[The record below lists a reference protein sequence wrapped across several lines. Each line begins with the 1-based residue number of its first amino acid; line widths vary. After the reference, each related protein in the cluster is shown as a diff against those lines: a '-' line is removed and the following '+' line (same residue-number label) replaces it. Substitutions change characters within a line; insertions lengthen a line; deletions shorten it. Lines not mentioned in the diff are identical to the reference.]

1 MESRNETVYV
11 VVCGDTL
18 RTITQTHLGD
28 KMLYPEI
35 QSRDN
40 LANPSSISVG
50 QKLVIPK

>member
-28 KMLYPEI
+28 KMHYPEFKAATTWPTPVPFRLGK
-35 QSRDN
+35 SW
-40 LANPSSISVG
+40 
-50 QKLVIPK
+50 